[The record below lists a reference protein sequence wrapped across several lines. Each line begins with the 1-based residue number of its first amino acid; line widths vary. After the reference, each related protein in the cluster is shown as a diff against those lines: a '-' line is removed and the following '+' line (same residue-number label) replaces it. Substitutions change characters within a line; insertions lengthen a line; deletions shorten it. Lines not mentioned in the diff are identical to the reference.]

1 MADIQRIAFMRNFSS
16 KGSYGLNALDSRAM
30 PSRPRREPRLPLW
43 SRPGYLIRRLH
54 QIHVALF
61 LEECKAAQLTPVQY
75 GLLTALGVR
84 GELDQGS
91 LAEELG
97 LDRTTAAEVLS
108 RLEARR
114 LVTRK
119 PNPKDRRARLARLTV
134 RGRAVTAGMF
144 AGMQRAQD
152 RLCAPLSQKERD
164 AFMATLVRLIEA
176 NNEYGRGILRMD

>member
-1 MADIQRIAFMRNFSS
+1 MAS
-16 KGSYGLNALDSRAM
+16 G
-30 PSRPRREPRLPLW
+30 PRREPRLPLW

-61 LEECKAAQLTPVQY
+61 LEECKSAQLTPVQY
-75 GLLTALGVR
+75 GLLTALSVR
-84 GELDQGS
+84 QELDQQS

-108 RLEARR
+108 RLETRK
-114 LVTRK
+114 LVARK
-119 PNPKDRRARLARLTV
+119 PNPRDRRAKLVRLTA
-134 RGRAVTAGMF
+134 RGRAVTSGVF

-164 AFMATLVRLIEA
+164 VFMATLVRLIEA
-176 NNEYGRGILRMD
+176 NNEYGRGTLRMD

>member
-1 MADIQRIAFMRNFSS
+1 MPRSEARNTD
-16 KGSYGLNALDSRAM
+16 LLDSRAM
-30 PSRPRREPRLPLW
+30 PTRRRQSPREPRLPLW

-61 LEECKAAQLTPVQY
+61 LEECKAFQLTQVQY
-75 GLLTALGVR
+75 GLLTALAVH
-84 GELDQGS
+84 GELDQAS

-108 RLEARR
+108 RLESRG

-119 PNPKDRRARLARLTV
+119 PDPHDRRARLARITR
-134 RGRAVTAGMF
+134 RGRTLTAGMF
-144 AGMQRAQD
+144 SSMQRAQD

-164 AFMATLVRLIEA
+164 VFMATLVRLIEA
-176 NNEYGRGILRMD
+176 NNEYGRGALRID